1 MELRIKND
9 NGTFTD
15 DFIVYLIREIGYYLP
30 LKINKRKLI
39 KWDDYLNSIGITTT
53 DKYKI
58 SSYNVLL
65 AGVHSLTY
73 KKIDNEYIISIDN
86 NAYMPYITESIDT
99 LCKLI
104 NYGTVELKGVYV
116 LTETFEYFSKNVNKY
131 FDKYVTRVMLCQ

>member
-1 MELRIKND
+1 MELRIKDD

-73 KKIDNEYIISIDN
+73 KKIDNEYIINIDN
-86 NAYMPYITESIDT
+86 NAYMPYITESIGT

-104 NYGTVELKGVYV
+104 NYGNAELRGVYV
-116 LTETFEYFSKNVNKY
+116 LTESFEYFSKNVNKY
-131 FDKYVTRVMLCQ
+131 FDKYVTRVMLCR

>member
-1 MELRIKND
+1 MELRIKDD

-73 KKIDNEYIISIDN
+73 KKIDNEYIINIDN

-104 NYGTVELKGVYV
+104 NYGNVELSGVYV

>member
-1 MELRIKND
+1 MELRIKDD

-15 DFIVYLIREIGYYLP
+15 DFIVYLIREIRYYLP

-73 KKIDNEYIISIDN
+73 KKIDDEYIINIDN
-86 NAYMPYITESIDT
+86 NAYMPYITESIDA

-104 NYGTVELKGVYV
+104 NYGNVELKGVYV

>member
-1 MELRIKND
+1 MELRIKD
-9 NGTFTD
+9 DSSTFTD
-15 DFIVYLIREIGYYLP
+15 DFIVYLIREIRYYLP

-73 KKIDNEYIISIDN
+73 KKIDDEYIINIDN

-104 NYGTVELKGVYV
+104 NYGNVELKGVYV

>member
-1 MELRIKND
+1 MELRIKDGNS
-9 NGTFTD
+9 TFTD
-15 DFIVYLIREIGYYLP
+15 DFIVYLIREIRYYLP

-65 AGVHSLTY
+65 AGAHSLTY
-73 KKIDNEYIISIDN
+73 KKIDDEYIINIDN

-104 NYGTVELKGVYV
+104 NYGNVELKGVYV

-131 FDKYVTRVMLCQ
+131 FDKYVARVMLCQ